1 MPTNRHPIR
10 HPQRG
15 RLNHDREMVLRYGP
29 DPRWP
34 AFRSENEY
42 RDAWLR
48 NREKML
54 AGARHGRRP
63 MAWWRFEAGD
73 LRYPGD
79 ETERSML
86 YQAGLLGE
94 EELRELVAW
103 WRQAFEKAQAPDFWL
118 CLGPGRALK
127 GVPAR
132 RAHYR
137 WADIPRELLL
147 QWTREHRR
155 RGRTIRGLA
164 ETAAGY
170 PAPTA

>member
-15 RLNHDREMVLRYGP
+15 RLNQDREMVLRYGP

-34 AFRSENEY
+34 AFRSEDQY
-42 RDAWLR
+42 RDTWLR
-48 NREKML
+48 NREQML
-54 AGARHGRRP
+54 ATYRHGRRP

-79 ETERSML
+79 ETERSTL
-86 YQAGLLGE
+86 YQAGLLTE
-94 EELRELVAW
+94 EEQRELLAW
-103 WRQAFEKAQAPDFWL
+103 WRQEFEKAQAPAFWL

-132 RAHYR
+132 RAHYK

-147 QWTREHRR
+147 RWMRERR
-155 RGRTIRGLA
+155 RQDKTIRKL
-164 ETAAGY
+164 EAAATRCPL
-170 PAPTA
+170 PAA